1 MRNLLKTRGLDNMNR
16 WFVTL
21 QQALDREGISKSPE
35 KARFVPVQHYAESLG
50 DLRDGLAR
58 WHRTCLPANASVRV
72 FVDGVTKNC
81 TGGLTADI
89 DGEFRAL
96 LSGAGIPYQWTNL
109 SEALAIPPADLHASH
124 DCLERIRGVV
134 RDGSGA
140 AAVVLGSGSITDLV
154 KHALQMEKVQ
164 VPFVSIPTALTVTAF
179 TSAFAVIDFHGAKR
193 TLQSRPVSAAFWV
206 RPFLECAPPRMS
218 RAGYGDLLAR
228 FVAYG
233 DWFLGYRL
241 GVMDRYD
248 ESAFRLM
255 EPFADGIRSV
265 AEGFTRGILPPEAT
279 ACTAAALAMA
289 GISMST
295 AGETTPLSGFEHVI
309 SHGLDFLRLTAG
321 RELVFHGEQV
331 ALGSLVSAR
340 TIDRLL
346 ELEDLRDISWRG
358 GNTGQALQVLEKKL
372 LAAPLPGGVD
382 AFREK
387 TKAAL
392 AEFSSEY
399 QKKSN
404 RWASARERL
413 GSFISDWNDHRRELM
428 RLTLRAADLEPL
440 LKESGLPCRPGET
453 DPPTSE
459 QEFRWAVSFSPFVRS
474 RMNLSDMLFWMGR
487 EDLVV
492 LP

>member
-1 MRNLLKTRGLDNMNR
+1 MNC
-16 WFVTL
+16 WFETL
-21 QQALDREGISKSPE
+21 QQALDREGIPKDPE
-35 KARFVPVQHYAESLG
+35 KARLVPVQHYAESLG
-50 DLRDGLAR
+50 DLREALAR
-58 WHRTCLPANASVRV
+58 WHRESLPAGGTIRI
-72 FVDGVTKNC
+72 FVDGAAKKCSGAV
-81 TGGLTADI
+81 GADI

-96 LSGAGIPYQWTNL
+96 LGAADIAYRWTDL
-109 SEALAIPPADLHASH
+109 SEALSLPPGDLHASH
-124 DCLERIRGVV
+124 DLLERIRGVV
-134 RDGSGA
+134 RDSRDP

-154 KHALQMEKVQ
+154 KHALQMENMQ
-164 VPFVSIPTALTVTAF
+164 VPFVSIATALTVTAF

-193 TLQSRPVSAAFWV
+193 TLQSRPVTAAFWV

-255 EPFADGIRSV
+255 EPFADGIR
-265 AEGFTRGILPPEAT
+265 AAAAGFQGETLPPEAT

-309 SHGLDFLRLTAG
+309 SHALDFLRLTAD

-346 ELEDLRDISWRG
+346 AMEDLRGARWSDG
-358 GNTGQALQVLEKKL
+358 DTGQALQILENRL
-372 LAAPLPGGVD
+372 LAAPLQGGAD
-382 AFREK
+382 SFPEK
-387 TKAAL
+387 MKAAL
-392 AEFSSEY
+392 SEFSGEY
-399 QKKSN
+399 RKKSG
-404 RWASARERL
+404 RWAVARERVETFA
-413 GSFISDWNDHRRELM
+413 GDWADLRRELA
-428 RLTLRAADLEPL
+428 RLTLRAEELEPL
-440 LKESGLPCRPGET
+440 LKKSGLPCRPGET

-459 QEFRWAVSFSPFVRS
+459 HELRWAVAFSPFVRS
-474 RMNLSDMLFWMGR
+474 RMNLSDLLFWMGM

-492 LP
+492 LS

>member
-1 MRNLLKTRGLDNMNR
+1 MNR
-16 WFVTL
+16 WFETL
-21 QQALDREGISKSPE
+21 QQALDREGIPKDPR
-35 KARFVPVQHYAESLG
+35 KAPLVPVQNYTESLS
-50 DLRDGLAR
+50 DLREAFAH
-58 WHRTCLPANASVRV
+58 WHGTGPAAGGRVRV
-72 FVDGVTKNC
+72 FVDGVSKKC
-81 TGGLTADI
+81 SEGRTANI

-96 LSGAGIPYQWTNL
+96 LDGAGIAYRWTDL
-109 SEALAIPPADLHASH
+109 SEALAMPPVELHASH
-124 DCLERIRGVV
+124 GCLERIRGVV
-134 RDGSGA
+134 REGTGG

-154 KHALQMEKVQ
+154 KHALQMENVQ
-164 VPFVSIPTALTVTAF
+164 VPFVSVPTALTVTAF

-206 RPFLECAPPRMS
+206 KPFLECAPPRMS

-233 DWFLGYRL
+233 DWLLGYRL

-255 EPFADGIRSV
+255 EPFSEGIRSCAAGV
-265 AEGFTRGILPPEAT
+265 RNSTLPPEAT

-309 SHGLDFLRLTAG
+309 SHALDFLRLTAG

-331 ALGSLVSAR
+331 ALGSLVSAQ

-346 ELEDLRDISWRG
+346 AMEDLRGASWRDG
-358 GNTGQALQVLEKKL
+358 DVGQAARVLEQRL
-372 LAAPLPGGVD
+372 QSAPLPGGTA
-382 AFREK
+382 AFPDRM
-387 TKAAL
+387 KAAL
-392 AEFSSEY
+392 AEFTAEY
-399 QKKSN
+399 QKKSA
-404 RWASARERL
+404 RWADARKRVERFASQWEEL
-413 GSFISDWNDHRRELM
+413 RRELS
-428 RLTLRAADLEPL
+428 RVTLRAPDLEPL
-440 LKESGLPCRPGET
+440 LTQSGLPCRPEET
-453 DPPTSE
+453 EPPTKAAE
-459 QEFRWAVSFSPFVRS
+459 LQWAVSFSPFIRS
-474 RMNLSDMLFWMGR
+474 RMNLSDLLFWMGR

>member
-1 MRNLLKTRGLDNMNR
+1 MNR
-16 WFVTL
+16 WFATL
-21 QQALDREGISKSPE
+21 QQALEREGIPEDRE
-35 KARFVPVQHYAESLG
+35 KAPLVPVQHYAESLA
-50 DLRDGLAR
+50 DLRRAFAR
-58 WHRTCLPANASVRV
+58 WHRQCPAAGVGVRV
-72 FVDGVTKNC
+72 FVDGTAKKC
-81 TGGLTADI
+81 SEGPTGNI

-96 LSGAGIPYQWTNL
+96 LTGAGIPYGWTDL
-109 SEALAIPPADLHASH
+109 SEALAMPPGEIHASH
-124 DCLERIRGVV
+124 DCLERVRGVV
-134 RDGSGA
+134 RAGSGG

-154 KHALQMEKVQ
+154 KHALHAENVTT
-164 VPFVSIPTALTVTAF
+164 PLVSIPTALTVTAF
-179 TSAFAVIDFHGAKR
+179 TSAFAIIDYHGAKR

-206 RPFLECAPPRMS
+206 KPFLECAPPRMS

-241 GVMDRYD
+241 GVMERYD

-255 EPFADGIRSV
+255 EPFAGGIRD
-265 AEGFTRGILPPEAT
+265 AAAGFGLDRLPEDAT

-346 ELEDLRDISWRG
+346 ALEDLRGACWREG
-358 GNTGQALQVLEKKL
+358 DATAALKVLEERL
-372 LAAPLPGGVD
+372 LAAPLPGGAA
-382 AFREK
+382 AFGEK
-387 TKAAL
+387 VKAAL
-392 AEFSSEY
+392 AEFSAQY
-399 QKKSN
+399 RTKSG
-404 RWASARERL
+404 RWAVARGRIEPFAGDWPELRRERA
-413 GSFISDWNDHRRELM
+413 
-428 RLTLRAADLEPL
+428 RLTLRAEELEPL
-440 LKESGLPCRPGET
+440 LNRSGLPCRPGQT

-459 QEFRWAVSFSPFVRS
+459 QELRWAAAFSPFVRS
-474 RMNLSDMLFWMGR
+474 RMNLSDLLFWMGR
-487 EDLVV
+487 EDLVD
-492 LP
+492 LS

>member
-1 MRNLLKTRGLDNMNR
+1 MNR
-16 WFVTL
+16 WFETL
-21 QQALDREGISKSPE
+21 QQALDREGIPRDPK
-35 KARFVPVQHYAESLG
+35 KAVLVPAQHYAESLG
-50 DLRDGLAR
+50 ELRQALAR
-58 WHRTCLPANASVRV
+58 WHRESLPSGGTIRI
-72 FVDGVTKNC
+72 FVDGVAKKC
-81 TGGLTADI
+81 SEGPTADI
-89 DGEFRAL
+89 DSEFRTL
-96 LSGAGIPYQWTNL
+96 LEGAGIAYRWTDL
-109 SEALAIPPADLHASH
+109 SEALAMPTEELHASH

-134 RDGSGA
+134 RQGSDA

-154 KHALQMEKVQ
+154 KHALQMENVA

-206 RPFLECAPPRMS
+206 KPFLECAPPRMS

-233 DWFLGYRL
+233 DWFFGHRL
-241 GVMDRYD
+241 GVMERYD
-248 ESAFRLM
+248 ESAYRLM
-255 EPFADGIRSV
+255 EPFAAGIRD
-265 AEGFTRGILPPEAT
+265 AADGFAVSPLPREAT

-295 AGETTPLSGFEHVI
+295 AGETTPLSGFEHGI

-346 ELEDLRDISWRG
+346 AMESLSGVAWRDEDI
-358 GNTGQALQVLEKKL
+358 GQALRALEERMA
-372 LAAPLPGGVD
+372 AAPLPRGLFQD
-382 AFREK
+382 KME
-387 TKAAL
+387 AAL
-392 AEFSSEY
+392 SEFSTEY
-399 QKKSN
+399 RKKSQ
-404 RWASARERL
+404 RWADARPRV
-413 GSFISDWNDHRRELM
+413 GSFVNAWEDIRTDLS
-428 RLTLRAADLEPL
+428 RLTMRSEEMEKL
-440 LKESGLPCRPGET
+440 LKQAGLPCQPGKT
-453 DPPTSE
+453 VPPTTE
-459 QEFRWAVSFSPFVRS
+459 EEFRWAVAFSPFVRV
-474 RMNLSDMLFWMGR
+474 RMNLSDLLFWMGR